1 MMIDPA
7 TMILAGSAVSAV
19 PPLHRLLLTLRPLR
33 PDIAAAAALLA
44 STPLQQLD
52 PALLGAPPRAIVTRA

>member
-1 MMIDPA
+1 MIADPQ
-7 TMILAGSAVSAV
+7 ILIVAGGAISAV
-19 PPLHRLLLTLRPLR
+19 PPIGRLLASLRPHR

-44 STPLQQLD
+44 STPLHQLD